1 MMKKRDRVSTELKL
15 RFASHMGGA
24 GETRVLSVG
33 AVLILLIVMPSWSAG
48 ADLSPAIQAD
58 LYLVQTEEY
67 MKEKNYAA
75 AQEAMTNLVKLA
87 KDHDQTVPDEFYFK
101 YAQVLNHA
109 EKYAEASD
117 ALHSYLESAGRTGA
131 HYREALTLLHEVSE
145 AEKAKEAARKAAEE
159 AARKEAEEAARK
171 EAEEAA
177 RKAEEA
183 ARKEAEEA
191 ARKEAAARAAREMV
205 RNMKMVTVPAGSYLM
220 GSSHGGWLVSD
231 EHPQHRVTIA
241 EPFAVGVYEV
251 TFEEWDAC
259 ANSGGCGGYRPPDE
273 GWGRG
278 RRPVINVN
286 WNDAQQFVEW
296 LRQWTG
302 EPYRLLSE
310 AEWEYVARAG
320 TTGPF
325 HTGSTISTS
334 QANYGSNLAYSDD
347 RGFYWTGVYGTVEVG
362 SFPANAFGL
371 YDVHGNVEEWVEDC
385 WNNSYQSAPSD
396 GSAWERGD
404 CDRRV
409 LRGGAWSDEIPWG
422 LRSAYRHSFDTGFRK
437 YSFGF
442 RVARTLTP

>member
-1 MMKKRDRVSTELKL
+1 MMMWKSDRVSTELKL
-15 RFASHMGGA
+15 RFASRMGSA
-24 GETRVLSVG
+24 GKRKTPVLPMR
-33 AVLILLIVMPSWSAG
+33 ATLMVLLMVVLSWSAG
-48 ADLSPAIQAD
+48 ADLSPAVQAD

-67 MKEKNYAA
+67 MKEKNYVA
-75 AQEAMTNLVKLA
+75 AQEAMANLVKLA
-87 KDHDQTVPDEFYFK
+87 KDHDLPVPDEFYFK
-101 YAQVLNHA
+101 YAQVLNLA
-109 EKYAEASD
+109 EEYAEASD
-117 ALHSYLESAGRTGA
+117 ALHHYLESAGHTGA
-131 HYREALTLLHEVSE
+131 HYREALTLLHEVL
-145 AEKAKEAARKAAEE
+145 EAARKAD
-159 AARKEAEEAARK
+159 AARWEAEES
-171 EAEEAA
+171 A

-183 ARKEAEEA
+183 AREEAARREAEEA
-191 ARKEAAARAAREMV
+191 VRKEEAARAAREMV

-334 QANYGSNLAYSDD
+334 QANY
-347 RGFYWTGVYGTVEVG
+347 RGTQTVEVG
-362 SFPANAFGL
+362 SFSPNAFGL
-371 YDVHGNVEEWVEDC
+371 HDVHGNVDEWVEDC
-385 WNNSYQSAPSD
+385 WNDSYQSAPSD

-404 CDRRV
+404 CGRRV
-409 LRGGAWSDEIPWG
+409 VRGGSWFIGPRY
-422 LRSAYRHSFDTGFRK
+422 LRSANRAWGDSGDRFAF
-437 YSFGF
+437 FGF